1 MPTPDALSQ
10 RVLQFNGAFLLLSGG
25 LAMILE
31 TVGHF
36 FGVGPLAETE
46 GSPYTIG
53 GFEAHGLAIII
64 AVLLIGAARLSDRS
78 VWHQVGRAVH
88 LLLAASNLLYW
99 SSFVE
104 LDMIGVGIIT
114 TVLHVVFVAAH
125 SVCLRRSLAPA

>member
-1 MPTPDALSQ
+1 MPIRDALSQ
-10 RVLQFNGAFLLLSGG
+10 RVLQVDGVFLLLAGG
-25 LAMILE
+25 LAMMLE

-46 GSPYTIG
+46 GSPYTVG
-53 GFEAHGLAIII
+53 GFEAHGLAIIF
-64 AVLLIGAARLSDRS
+64 AVLLIRAARLSDRS
-78 VWHQVGRAVH
+78 LWHQVGRAVH
-88 LLLAASNLLYW
+88 LLLGGSNLLYW

-104 LDMIGVGIIT
+104 LNMIGVGVIT